1 MKKIWPSGAG
11 IWTPDFQQFSWKVRE
26 TRSNQTKLLKEIGLY
41 FTFSFKKLFCAVR
54 PCSPGSRE
62 LWTWLNN
69 PSKKLKKDFAVFI
82 RDQKK
87 RKGMK
92 EVYNEGKNT
101 MNQVFF
107 PGPGSLNHVPSRCF
121 PAILIRFLEIKDI
134 SRCRYH
140 LDERF
145 RALSHLTLHGSLG

>member
-1 MKKIWPSGAG
+1 M
-11 IWTPDFQQFSWKVRE
+11 E
-26 TRSNQTKLLKEIGLY
+26 
-41 FTFSFKKLFCAVR
+41 
-54 PCSPGSRE
+54 
-62 LWTWLNN
+62 
-69 PSKKLKKDFAVFI
+69 
-82 RDQKK
+82 
-87 RKGMK
+87 
-92 EVYNEGKNT
+92 EVYNEGKKT

-145 RALSHLTLHGSLG
+145 RALSHLTLHGSLGQAAPIAVQYYKKKIELFVVQRSALARVRADFSELVKISKLYIKCPLTSTTIYDERALRIPTLIAESLASNLWVP